1 MLNELAQVVT
11 ALERLGTP
19 TGSRHPRINPMGKN
33 RELLIVCLSDGGTPA
48 SFTVVPGET
57 SATLVRVEHG
67 SAGSSFPGFNLPTP
81 LRTPQG
87 ADPQQLKPAI
97 GALLIERKN
106 TKGSVTILAKAAGG
120 VLKLSAPR
128 SFTANQ
134 EKQFARSVGELV
146 AELQPMIQTAGPE
159 LENLRQLL
167 KLMAKTEITLAL
179 FSDALVQ
186 KLATE
191 NPNDRATALLIQDML
206 FGALDW
212 KKQTAEV
219 GAAAYWEQKAKQD
232 KNAHQPVYLDV
243 VQQDHRFKPVAHPE
257 TSRRLNDALLAA
269 HVSTV
274 TEEPSSAGV
283 DAYSGEAVPLQEKYA
298 GKTVAH
304 IANFILFSVNTTEV
318 HALRRYGLE
327 GSGLFAASAA
337 LAQKMSDALLY
348 LASDA
353 QKGKTCIPI
362 PSAQPDKRDLLL
374 AYLEEAPDF
383 AAELAEMFGG
393 EAQNFNEADFRERT
407 QGVLQ
412 ALEGKLATNPD
423 LNIRLLAL
431 CSLDKGRKQLSLHR
445 RFRAAE
451 VVESARLWKEGSQN
465 TPSVSIWFYDKVAKN
480 SVFKSHVVPHPL
492 DVASTL
498 NRVWSTDAKT
508 GFSPSYQRAVSA
520 ADAYDVFLAYGPL
533 SRLKT
538 QRCLGVLLARM
549 ALVLGRLGAVKTSR
563 KWTSLGDTA
572 RWQCAKA
579 VSLLG
584 IFLEQLEQRKDSFMK
599 EPVYQ
604 LGQLLALADS
614 LHQQYCKHVRGD
626 ETPTQLIG
634 NALFNTA
641 LQQPVF
647 ALARLAERLA
657 PYQAWA
663 KTFRNT
669 DPNVKSGWEKTLLR
683 LLRECTSRFVE
694 EVDGVFRIRA
704 DELPQ
709 RMTDLDKAKLL
720 LGYLADTYEPETKN
734 STTEKP

>member
-11 ALERLGTP
+11 ALDRLGTA
-19 TGSRHPRINPMGKN
+19 TGSRDPRINPMGKN
-33 RELLIVCLSDGGTPA
+33 RELLIVCLAGDGTPA
-48 SFTVVPGET
+48 RFTMVPGET
-57 SATLVRVEHG
+57 SATLFRVEHG

-81 LRTPQG
+81 LRTLQS
-87 ADPQQLKPAI
+87 ADPQILKATI

-106 TKGSVTILAKAAGG
+106 TKGSVTNLVNASGE
-120 VLKLSAPR
+120 VFKLSAPR

-134 EKQFARSVGELV
+134 KKQFARSVGELV
-146 AELQPMIQTAGPE
+146 TKLQPMIQTAGPE

-167 KLMAKTEITLAL
+167 KLVVKAEITLAQ
-179 FSDALVQ
+179 FSDALAQ

-191 NPNDRATALLIQDML
+191 SPNDLATALLIQDML

-212 KKQTAEV
+212 KKQAADV
-219 GAAAYWEQKAKQD
+219 GTAAYWEQKAKQD
-232 KNAHQPVYLDV
+232 KNTHQPVYLDV
-243 VQQDHRFKPVAHPE
+243 AQQDHRFKPVAHPD

-269 HVSTV
+269 HASAG
-274 TEEPSSAGV
+274 TEEISSAGV
-283 DAYSGEAVPLQEKYA
+283 DAYSGETIPLQDKFPA
-298 GKTVAH
+298 PK
-304 IANFILFSVNTTEV
+304 IAELGNLKLFSVNTNEV
-318 HALRRYGLE
+318 RALCRYRME
-327 GSGLFAASAA
+327 GSGLFPASAA

-383 AAELAEMFGG
+383 PAELAEMFGG
-393 EAQNFNEADFRERT
+393 EAQNFSEADFRERT

-412 ALEGKLATNPD
+412 ALEGKLAANPD

-431 CSLDKGRKQLSLHR
+431 CSIDKGRKQLSLHR
-445 RFRAAE
+445 RLRAAE
-451 VVESARLWKEGSQN
+451 VVEAARLWKDGARN
-465 TPSVSIWFYDKVAKN
+465 TPPISIWFYDKVAKN
-480 SVFKSHVVPHPL
+480 SVLKSHVVPHPL

-508 GFSPSYQRAVSA
+508 GFSPSFQRAVSA
-520 ADAYDVFLAYGPL
+520 ADAYDVFLDNSPL
-533 SRLKT
+533 ARVKT

-563 KWTSLGDTA
+563 EWRNLGDTA

-584 IFLEQLEQRKDSFMK
+584 ILLQKLGQRKDAFMK
-599 EPVYQ
+599 EPTYQ
-604 LGQLLALADS
+604 IGRLLALADS
-614 LHQQYCKHVRGD
+614 LHQHYCKHVRKGAS
-626 ETPTQLIG
+626 PSQLIG

-641 LQQPVF
+641 LEQPVF

-663 KTFRNT
+663 RTFQSD
-669 DPNVKSGWEKTLLR
+669 DPASGVGLVKYFLGEIAG
-683 LLRECTSRFVE
+683 CTAAIQLE
-694 EVDGVFRIRA
+694 Q
-704 DELPQ
+704 LPP
-709 RMTDLDKAKLL
+709 RMSDADKAKLL
-720 LGYLADTYEPETKN
+720 LGYLTDNSKTDSETK
-734 STTEKP
+734 